1 MLWSENPKEDIT
13 MKNRKRIIALLL
25 CVLIIACMLCS
36 CVKTDSGTDTITTSA
51 NTGAT
56 ETVSSDIQS
65 VLDSTVETP
74 DITNATT
81 IKLSDETTASS
92 GGSVKAENNVTT
104 ITTGGT
110 YVFSGTVSEG
120 RIIVNAPKEEVTIVL
135 DGADITCS
143 YGSPIYV
150 YKSSLTTIYLAEGSE
165 NTLTDGSTYTFDDE
179 YSSSED
185 EEPNA
190 CLYSKSDLIIAG
202 SGKLT
207 VNANNNN
214 GITSKDTLKIED
226 ACITVTAKN
235 HGINGKDYC
244 VIKNADI
251 KVTSGGDALR
261 STNDSDTTLGYVAIE
276 NSTLDLT
283 SGEDGIQ
290 AETSLS
296 ISGGKCTITSGGG
309 AAGKVSS
316 DISAKGIKAGAS
328 ITLLSG
334 EYELDCCDD
343 AIHSNG
349 NVSISGGTYS
359 IKTGDD
365 GVHADENVNIT
376 GGEITI
382 SKSYE
387 GIEGATI
394 DISGGTISI
403 VASDDGMNAAGGNDQ
418 SGFAGRPDTFG
429 SSSNYYINI
438 SGGKITIDASGD
450 GIDSNGS
457 LTVSGGEIYV
467 NGPTSNGD
475 GALDYD
481 GTASITGGIIV
492 AVGSSGMAQNFG
504 NGSTQGS
511 ILLNYSSSS
520 KSDVVLKD
528 SSGNVLVSYTP
539 SKSYNSV
546 VISCPSLVKGG
557 TYTITACGQTTEVT
571 LTSLI
576 YGSSSGMGGGGNPGG
591 GGGGGFPG
599 GHGGRPF

>member
-1 MLWSENPKEDIT
+1 MLRSENPKEDVI
-13 MKNRKRIIALLL
+13 MKNRKRIIALFL
-25 CVLIIACMLCS
+25 CVLMVACMLCS
-36 CVKTDSGTDTITTSA
+36 CVKIDNGNGDVTTSGNA
-51 NTGAT
+51 GST
-56 ETVSSDIQS
+56 ETISDDIQS
-65 VLDSTVETP
+65 VLDSTVKTP

-81 IKLSDETTASS
+81 VKLSDETTASS
-92 GGSVKAENNVTT
+92 GGNVTAENNITT
-104 ITTGGT
+104 ITSGGT

-135 DGADITCS
+135 DGANITCS

-150 YKSSLTTIYLAEGSE
+150 YKSSLTTIYLADGSE

-179 YSSSED
+179 YSSSEK

-202 SGKLT
+202 EGKLI

-214 GITSKDTLKIED
+214 GITSKDTLKIEG
-226 ACITVTAKN
+226 ACIEVTAKN

-244 VIKNADI
+244 VVKNADI
-251 KVTSGGDALR
+251 KVTCGGDSLR
-261 STNDSDTTLGYVAIE
+261 STNDSDTTLGYVAVE

-296 ISGGKCTITSGGG
+296 ISGGKCTVKSGGG
-309 AAGKVSS
+309 ASGKVSS
-316 DISAKGIKAGAS
+316 DTSAKGIKAGTS
-328 ITLLSG
+328 IVLISG

-403 VASDDGMNAAGGNDQ
+403 VASDDGMNAAGGKDQ
-418 SGFAGRPDTFG
+418 SGFFGRPDTFG
-429 SSSNYYINI
+429 GSSNYYINI

-520 KSDVVLKD
+520 NSDVVLKD
-528 SSGNVLVSYTP
+528 SSGNILVSYTP

-557 TYTITACGQTTEVT
+557 TYTITACGQTKEVT
-571 LTSLI
+571 LTSLV

-591 GGGGGFPG
+591 GGGFPG